1 MAYEQIYQ
9 ITTKPLSVE
18 EYITEHEFIDDTVF
32 IGNISDGVSGRDI
45 DRNEEIQNFREWLT
59 EKEVALFN
67 DDDSFF
73 IMLGGKEKYFET
85 AYIRFLEAVKK
96 AVNITHKEFAGGTD
110 CAELVRQISVNFCE
124 KFSPYISSDEF
135 CTIPLDKFIREA
147 EIGKRYYI
155 NGILHYHW

>member
-9 ITTKPLSVE
+9 ITTKPLSVDE
-18 EYITEHEFIDDTVF
+18 FITEHDFIDDTVF
-32 IGNISDGVSGRDI
+32 IENISDGVSDKDI
-45 DRNEEIQNFREWLT
+45 DRNEEIRYFREWLT

-73 IMLGGKEKYFET
+73 IMPGGKEKYFET
-85 AYIRFLEAVKK
+85 AYTKFLEAVKK
-96 AVNITHKEFAGGTD
+96 ATDITFKEFAGGTD

-124 KFSPYISSDEF
+124 KFGPYVSSDEF
-135 CTIPLDKFIREA
+135 NTIPFDKFIREA